1 MVSRNSSIWL
11 SAARS
16 LVRPFSRSFSR
27 SLAAVVMAKIIFREG
42 LYQFHDG
49 SEHCPELCGTETL
62 VCVCILNDLPAHRHS
77 GVPVPHLFRAI
88 LKLAWPRDC
97 MQTEKHAR
105 LQSQV
110 GCTDHFIAE

>member
-1 MVSRNSSIWL
+1 MVSRNPSIWL

-49 SEHCPELCGTETL
+49 SEHCPELCGTETP
-62 VCVCILNDLPAHRHS
+62 VCVCILNDLPAHRQECLCHICS
-77 GVPVPHLFRAI
+77 EQF
-88 LKLAWPRDC
+88 LKLAWPRIA

-105 LQSQV
+105 LQS
-110 GCTDHFIAE
+110 